1 LVPFGYGQSGGI
13 AEESGTPANNSMSN
27 SRISVCLP
35 NYNHSRY
42 LRGAIDALMRQ
53 SLPPHEIIVV
63 DDASTDDSVPIL
75 EGLKREF
82 PQVILLRNQTNQGC
96 CRSTNRAIA
105 AATGDYIFATAAD
118 DLVLPGY
125 FEKSVAGLQKFPMAG
140 VCVAQVKYIDDA
152 GVEVP
157 LTKQFYRLS
166 ADVGRKEKA
175 ASYLDPSDV
184 IARLKKDPWF
194 LHGGPS
200 PLYRREVILAA
211 GGLHDELGPYTDWFN
226 VHYAALKHGMV
237 YVPKPLVAMRLIA
250 GGFGESSA
258 RSPLTAIDK
267 LAQVLQLMRD
277 SKFQD
282 VFPPEFVRRKE
293 VEFAYYAFAGSMN
306 NSHRSLRAG
315 IDLIAPPVSVIDQ
328 AMLQLLTRLHQV
340 SKAVLLLYCRR
351 KRNVIR
357 WPDGDRP
364 TTYNP
369 KVVN

>member
-1 LVPFGYGQSGGI
+1 
-13 AEESGTPANNSMSN
+13 MSN

-42 LRGAIDALMRQ
+42 LREAIDALTQQ

-82 PQVILLRNQTNQGC
+82 PQLILLRNETNQGC

-125 FEKSVAGLQKFPMAG
+125 FEQSVAGLQKYPLAG
-140 VCVAQVKYIDDA
+140 VCVARVKYIDDA
-152 GVEVP
+152 GAEVP
-157 LTKQFYRLS
+157 HTKLFYRLS
-166 ADVGRKEKA
+166 ADARRKEKA
-175 ASYLDPSDV
+175 ANYLDPSDV
-184 IARLKKDPWF
+184 IARLKRDPWF

-237 YVPKPLVAMRLIA
+237 YVPKTLVAFRLIA
-250 GGFGESSA
+250 GGSGEYSSH
-258 RSPLTAIDK
+258 SPLTAIDK
-267 LAQVLQLMRD
+267 LAKVLQLMRD

-282 VFPPEFVRRKE
+282 VFPPGFVLRKE
-293 VEFAYYAFAGSMN
+293 ADFAYYAFAGSMN
-306 NSHRSLRAG
+306 HSHRSLRAG
-315 IDLIAPPVSVIDQ
+315 IDLIMPPVSVFDQ
-328 AMLQLLTRLHQV
+328 AMLQLVTKLHQA
-340 SKAVLLLYCRR
+340 SKAVLLFYCRR

-357 WPDGDRP
+357 WPDENRP
-364 TTYNP
+364 STYNP
-369 KVVN
+369 EVVNRINGPKP